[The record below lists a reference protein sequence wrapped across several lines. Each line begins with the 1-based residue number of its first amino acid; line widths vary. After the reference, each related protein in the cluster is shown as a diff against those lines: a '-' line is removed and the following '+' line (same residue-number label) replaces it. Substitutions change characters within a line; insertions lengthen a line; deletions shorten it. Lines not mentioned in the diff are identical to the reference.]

1 PGAAPSAPRRGRI
14 AVLAS
19 VSLLLVPALL
29 LFWWTRGPAPPS
41 DLLVAVPA
49 PRLEPDAPPAAHLL
63 ADALRLGLLRAAAL
77 DGVSTVSPEVVDPVA
92 PAGSGALSS
101 AEIARATAAS
111 EILAARLECAPL
123 SCRIRLQRLDPRGL
137 ALWVED
143 FEVPVDE
150 PHLASRAAV
159 AALQRA
165 YPGRAP
171 DVVGERSGP
180 TERDYRRF
188 LELRR
193 QFVAGPSAAELER
206 IDDGVSRLLGRSAAS
221 VDLHLLAAHVKGR
234 LFALG
239 RDRGHHLQALQHA
252 EQAMARDPHDARAAS
267 LSVTLLLEAG
277 ELEQARA
284 RLREFEASFPAD
296 PLVLAA
302 RAWLASLGGE
312 VDLALDTFAELAT
325 RRPSFFNW
333 FRLARFEIE
342 HGRLESARSHLELAL
357 AAFPGHRRS
366 RSLLA
371 QLELMGGRVE
381 RAAQIYAELA
391 AQQPRLPV
399 LSNLGL
405 AQLLLG
411 RFAEAAESFGRAA
424 DLAPEHAGLRLNLAD
439 ATLLTGRAEEA
450 RRHYRRTVE
459 LASGD
464 PSSDGWQMRSIRA
477 QALAHLGRRKEAVAA
492 VQAVLRL
499 APDNPQAHYE
509 AALVYT
515 LAGDDISAAVQAEA
529 ALAAGLDR
537 RWFRLPFFDGL
548 AVDALRVGG

>member
-1 PGAAPSAPRRGRI
+1 MSPEQVRGRD
-14 AVLAS
+14 V
-19 VSLLLVPALL
+19 
-29 LFWWTRGPAPPS
+29 GPPS
-41 DLLVAVPA
+41 DVFSLGVLLYEMLVGSSPFEADSDFETLRRIVTREPPPLADVRGDLPPAVVELVHSLLHKEARRRPSAGEAARRLRVLEGRFGRGDRPDFVADPA
-49 PRLEPDAPPAAHLL
+49 NGAESLQSEPARGESVDGATTRTLRPAAHLL

-92 PAGSGALSS
+92 PAGSEALPP

-150 PHLASRAAV
+150 PHLASRAAF
-159 AALQRA
+159 AALRRA

-171 DVVGERSGP
+171 DLVGEREGP
-180 TERDYRRF
+180 TEQDYRRF

-193 QFVAGPSAAELER
+193 QFVAGPSAAELES
-206 IDDGVSRLLGRSAAS
+206 IDDGVSRLLRRSAAS
-221 VDLHLLAAHVKGR
+221 VDLHLLAAHVDGR

-296 PLVLAA
+296 PQVLAA
-302 RAWLASLGGE
+302 RAWLASLSGE
-312 VDLALDTFAELAT
+312 VDLALETFAELAT

-357 AAFPGHRRS
+357 AAFPEHRRS

-371 QLELMGGRVE
+371 HLELVGGRVE
-381 RAAQIYAELA
+381 RAAKIYAELA
-391 AQQPRLPV
+391 AQRPRLPV

-424 DLAPEHAGLRLNLAD
+424 
-439 ATLLTGRAEEA
+439 
-450 RRHYRRTVE
+450 
-459 LASGD
+459 
-464 PSSDGWQMRSIRA
+464 
-477 QALAHLGRRKEAVAA
+477 
-492 VQAVLRL
+492 
-499 APDNPQAHYE
+499 
-509 AALVYT
+509 
-515 LAGDDISAAVQAEA
+515 
-529 ALAAGLDR
+529 
-537 RWFRLPFFDGL
+537 
-548 AVDALRVGG
+548 